1 MHEEQIVV
9 LSACL
14 PNGNDSEKIII
25 IIYNKYVKGYLTSL
39 SAFKVL
45 IVNSINIHSFSE
57 SEQSKCCIHYTTGGS
72 DAAATG
78 RGYC

>member
-14 PNGNDSEKIII
+14 PNGNGSEKIII
-25 IIYNKYVKGYLTSL
+25 IIYNKCVKGYLTGL

-45 IVNSINIHSFSE
+45 IV
-57 SEQSKCCIHYTTGGS
+57 
-72 DAAATG
+72 
-78 RGYC
+78 